1 MDPNRSC
8 PEPDIDLL
16 LRTVRYIA
24 SSLFR
29 HRPDARQIA
38 EHTSGDEFRA
48 YGQKF
53 FLSHPNSSRPYM
65 SRATDTCNWA
75 QIASEWE
82 RRGRFLFRSILYFGA
97 TPIINV
103 LFFPSEVE

>member
-1 MDPNRSC
+1 LP
-8 PEPDIDLL
+8 
-16 LRTVRYIA
+16 LRIVRAIA
-24 SSLFR
+24 STLFR
-29 HRPDARQIA
+29 HQTDVRQIA
-38 EHTSGDEFRA
+38 KDISGDAFRA

-53 FLSHPNSSRPYM
+53 FLSHPKSVSPVYVE
-65 SRATDTCNWA
+65 ATDTCNWA
-75 QIASEWE
+75 QIASERD